1 MFIWVVTHK
10 KYKEIDDD
18 LHKTIQVGK
27 SLGTDLGYVG
37 DDTGDNISYKNPF
50 YCELTGMYWLWKN
63 YKCDIIGICHYRR
76 FFLENTELIT
86 KDYIENILKDYDI
99 IIPNNQLV
107 PQNSVKEQYYCK
119 HRKVP

>member
-1 MFIWVVTHK
+1 M
-10 KYKEIDDD
+10 
-18 LHKTIQVGK
+18 
-27 SLGTDLGYVG
+27 GYVG

-86 KDYIENILKDYDI
+86 KDYIENILKVMILLFLI
-99 IIPNNQLV
+99 INW
-107 PQNSVKEQYYCK
+107 Y
-119 HRKVP
+119 HRIL

>member
-1 MFIWVVTHK
+1 
-10 KYKEIDDD
+10 
-18 LHKTIQVGK
+18 
-27 SLGTDLGYVG
+27 
-37 DDTGDNISYKNPF
+37 
-50 YCELTGMYWLWKN
+50 MYWLWKN

-76 FFLENTELIT
+76 FFENTELIT

-119 HRKVP
+119 HSAEDWEVCKQVVIEKYPEYTEAFEWMENSVL

>member
-1 MFIWVVTHK
+1 MKTEIWVVTHK

-86 KDYIENILKDYDI
+86 KDYI
-99 IIPNNQLV
+99 
-107 PQNSVKEQYYCK
+107 
-119 HRKVP
+119 